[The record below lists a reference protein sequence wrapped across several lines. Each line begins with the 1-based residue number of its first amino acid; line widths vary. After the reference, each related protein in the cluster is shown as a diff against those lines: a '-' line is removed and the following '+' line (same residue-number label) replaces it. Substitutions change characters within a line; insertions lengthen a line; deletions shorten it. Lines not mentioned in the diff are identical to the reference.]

1 MIKFG
6 FFVTINGTV
15 GKIVEGF
22 VLNCRQ
28 IAFFFVKK
36 VISSALFN

>member
-6 FFVTINGTV
+6 FFITINGTI
-15 GKIVEGF
+15 GKIGEVF

-28 IAFFFVKK
+28 IVFFFGKK